1 MNTQNK
7 QEGFSP
13 SLTTIRARTRRLLID
28 TAMSMYERGA
38 FPSITEVASAA
49 QLSRATAYRYFPTQ
63 SALVSA
69 MVDESLGPIL
79 AWQPTQPDARQRI
92 AELLSFAYPRMLQ
105 HEGVLRAALHLS
117 LQQWADARS
126 SDSNNNSNDSNNSSN
141 DSNNSSNEEKLI
153 RGNRKRLLKLA
164 VEPLEETLAPEAL
177 QRVIHAFSLIYGSE
191 VFMVLKDIWHL
202 DEAGIQDVTQ
212 WMGKAILLQAET
224 DSQLAAQDKTHS

>member
-1 MNTQNK
+1 MSHQDK
-7 QEGFSP
+7 PEQASP

-28 TAMSMYERGA
+28 TAMSMYEQGA
-38 FPSITEVASAA
+38 FPSITEVANAA

-79 AWQPTQPDARQRI
+79 AWQPTQPDAGQRI

-117 LQQWADARS
+117 LQQWADNRS
-126 SDSNNNSNDSNNSSN
+126 NPN
-141 DSNNSSNEEKLI
+141 NEEKLI

-164 VEPLEETLAPEAL
+164 VEPLEGKLTPEAL

-202 DEAGIQDVTQ
+202 DDAGIQDVTQ

-224 DSQLAAQDKTHS
+224 DAKQAAQDESRLNK

>member
-1 MNTQNK
+1 MSHQDK
-7 QEGFSP
+7 PEQASP

-28 TAMSMYERGA
+28 TAMSMYEQGT
-38 FPSITEVASAA
+38 FPSITEVANTA

-117 LQQWADARS
+117 LQQWADNRS
-126 SDSNNNSNDSNNSSN
+126 NPN
-141 DSNNSSNEEKLI
+141 NEEKLI

-164 VEPLEETLAPEAL
+164 VEPLEGKLTPEAL

-202 DEAGIQDVTQ
+202 DDAGIQDVTQ

-224 DSQLAAQDKTHS
+224 DARQAAQDESRMNK

>member
-1 MNTQNK
+1 MHNQDK
-7 QEGFSP
+7 QERASP
-13 SLTTIRARTRRLLID
+13 SLTTIKARTRRLLID
-28 TAMSMYERGA
+28 TAMSMYEQGT
-38 FPSITEVASAA
+38 FPSITDVANAA

-117 LQQWADARS
+117 LQQWAADR
-126 SDSNNNSNDSNNSSN
+126 NNPNS
-141 DSNNSSNEEKLI
+141 EEKLV

-164 VEPLEETLAPEAL
+164 VEPLEGKLSPEAL
-177 QRVIHAFSLIYGSE
+177 QRVIYSFSLIYGSE

-202 DEAGIQDVTQ
+202 DDAGIQDVTQ

-224 DSQLAAQDKTHS
+224 DARQAPQDEHR

>member
-1 MNTQNK
+1 MHNQDK
-7 QEGFSP
+7 QERASP
-13 SLTTIRARTRRLLID
+13 SLTTIKARIRRLLID
-28 TAMSMYERGA
+28 TAMSMYEQGT
-38 FPSITEVASAA
+38 FPSITDVANAA

-117 LQQWADARS
+117 LQQWAADR
-126 SDSNNNSNDSNNSSN
+126 NNPNS
-141 DSNNSSNEEKLI
+141 EEKLV

-164 VEPLEETLAPEAL
+164 VEPLEGKLSPEAL
-177 QRVIHAFSLIYGSE
+177 QRVIYSFSLIYGSE

-202 DEAGIQDVTQ
+202 DDAGIQDVTQ

-224 DSQLAAQDKTHS
+224 DAKQAPQDEHR

>member
-1 MNTQNK
+1 MNNQDK
-7 QEGFSP
+7 QESSPP

-28 TAMSMYERGA
+28 TAMSMYEQGA
-38 FPSITEVASAA
+38 FPSITEVANAA

-79 AWQPTQPDARQRI
+79 SWQPTQPDARQRI

-117 LQQWADARS
+117 LQQWADNR
-126 SDSNNNSNDSNNSSN
+126 NHPN
-141 DSNNSSNEEKLI
+141 NEEKLV

-164 VEPLEETLAPEAL
+164 VEPLEGKLEPEAL

-202 DEAGIQDVTQ
+202 DETGIQDVTQ

-224 DSQLAAQDKTHS
+224 DARLAVQDKSEGR

>member
-1 MNTQNK
+1 MTVNNQDE
-7 QEGFSP
+7 QDSAPP

-28 TAMSMYERGA
+28 TAMSMYEQGT
-38 FPSITEVASAA
+38 FPSITEVANAA

-117 LQQWADARS
+117 LQQWADNRS
-126 SDSNNNSNDSNNSSN
+126 NPN
-141 DSNNSSNEEKLI
+141 NEEKLV

-164 VEPLEETLAPEAL
+164 VEPLEGKLTPEAL
-177 QRVIHAFSLIYGSE
+177 QRVVHAFSLIYGSE

-224 DSQLAAQDKTHS
+224 DAQNESH

>member
-1 MNTQNK
+1 MSHQDK
-7 QEGFSP
+7 PEQASP

-28 TAMSMYERGA
+28 TAMSMYEQGA
-38 FPSITEVASAA
+38 FPSITEVANAA

-92 AELLSFAYPRMLQ
+92 TELLSFAYPQMLQ

-117 LQQWADARS
+117 LQQWADNRS
-126 SDSNNNSNDSNNSSN
+126 NPN
-141 DSNNSSNEEKLI
+141 NEEKLI

-164 VEPLEETLAPEAL
+164 VEPLEGKLTPEAL

-191 VFMVLKDIWHL
+191 VFMVLKDIWYL
-202 DEAGIQDVTQ
+202 DDAGIQDVTQ

-224 DSQLAAQDKTHS
+224 DAMQAAQDESRMN

>member
-1 MNTQNK
+1 MSHQDK
-7 QEGFSP
+7 PEQASP

-28 TAMSMYERGA
+28 TAMSMYEQGA
-38 FPSITEVASAA
+38 FPSITEVENAA

-117 LQQWADARS
+117 LQQWADNRS
-126 SDSNNNSNDSNNSSN
+126 NPN
-141 DSNNSSNEEKLI
+141 NEEKLI

-164 VEPLEETLAPEAL
+164 VEPLEGKLTPAAL

-202 DEAGIQDVTQ
+202 DDAGIQDVTQ

-224 DSQLAAQDKTHS
+224 DARQAAQDESRMNK

>member
-1 MNTQNK
+1 MHNQDK
-7 QEGFSP
+7 QERASP
-13 SLTTIRARTRRLLID
+13 SLTTIKARTRRLLID
-28 TAMSMYERGA
+28 TAMSMYEQGT
-38 FPSITEVASAA
+38 FPSITDVANAA

-117 LQQWADARS
+117 LQQWAADRS
-126 SDSNNNSNDSNNSSN
+126 NPNS
-141 DSNNSSNEEKLI
+141 EEKLV

-164 VEPLEETLAPEAL
+164 VEPLEGKLSPEAL
-177 QRVIHAFSLIYGSE
+177 QRVIYSFSLIYGSE

-224 DSQLAAQDKTHS
+224 DARLAVQDKSEGR

>member
-1 MNTQNK
+1 MNNQDK
-7 QEGFSP
+7 KESSSP

-28 TAMSMYERGA
+28 TAMSMYEQGA
-38 FPSITEVASAA
+38 FPSITEVANAA

-79 AWQPTQPDARQRI
+79 SWQPTQPDARQRI

-117 LQQWADARS
+117 LQQWADNR
-126 SDSNNNSNDSNNSSN
+126 NHPN
-141 DSNNSSNEEKLI
+141 NEEKLV

-164 VEPLEETLAPEAL
+164 VEPLEGKLEPEAL

-224 DSQLAAQDKTHS
+224 DARLAAQDKSEGR

>member
-1 MNTQNK
+1 MGRWWRYKWIT
-7 QEGFSP
+7 FHP
-13 SLTTIRARTRRLLID
+13 SLTN
-28 TAMSMYERGA
+28 
-38 FPSITEVASAA
+38 
-49 QLSRATAYRYFPTQ
+49 
-63 SALVSA
+63 
-69 MVDESLGPIL
+69 
-79 AWQPTQPDARQRI
+79 
-92 AELLSFAYPRMLQ
+92 
-105 HEGVLRAALHLS
+105 
-117 LQQWADARS
+117 
-126 SDSNNNSNDSNNSSN
+126 SDSNNNSN

>member
-1 MNTQNK
+1 MSHQDK
-7 QEGFSP
+7 PEQASP

-28 TAMSMYERGA
+28 TAMSMYEQGA
-38 FPSITEVASAA
+38 FPSITEVANAA

-117 LQQWADARS
+117 LQQWADNRS
-126 SDSNNNSNDSNNSSN
+126 NPN
-141 DSNNSSNEEKLI
+141 NEEKLI

-164 VEPLEETLAPEAL
+164 VEPLEGKLTPAAL

-202 DEAGIQDVTQ
+202 DDAGIQDVTQ

-224 DSQLAAQDKTHS
+224 DARQAAQDESCMNK

>member
-1 MNTQNK
+1 MSHQDK
-7 QEGFSP
+7 PEHASP

-28 TAMSMYERGA
+28 TAMSMYEQGA
-38 FPSITEVASAA
+38 FPSITEVANAA

-117 LQQWADARS
+117 LQQWADNRS
-126 SDSNNNSNDSNNSSN
+126 NPN
-141 DSNNSSNEEKLI
+141 NEEKLV

-164 VEPLEETLAPEAL
+164 VEPLEGKLPPEAL
-177 QRVIHAFSLIYGSE
+177 QRVIYAFSLIYGSE

-202 DEAGIQDVTQ
+202 DDAGIQDVTQ

-224 DSQLAAQDKTHS
+224 DARQAAQDESRMSQ

>member
-1 MNTQNK
+1 MSHRDKPEQA
-7 QEGFSP
+7 SP

-28 TAMSMYERGA
+28 TAMSMYEQGA
-38 FPSITEVASAA
+38 FPSITEVANAA

-117 LQQWADARS
+117 LQQWADNRS
-126 SDSNNNSNDSNNSSN
+126 NPN
-141 DSNNSSNEEKLI
+141 NEEKLI

-164 VEPLEETLAPEAL
+164 VEPLEGKLTPEAL

-202 DEAGIQDVTQ
+202 DDAGIQDVTQ

-224 DSQLAAQDKTHS
+224 DARQAAQDESRMNK

>member
-1 MNTQNK
+1 MNTQDK

-38 FPSITEVASAA
+38 FPSITEVASTA

-63 SALVSA
+63 SALVAA

-79 AWQPTQPDARQRI
+79 AWQPTQPDTRQRI

-117 LQQWADARS
+117 LQQWADTRS
-126 SDSNNNSNDSNNSSN
+126 GNSNNSH
-141 DSNNSSNEEKLI
+141 EEKLI

>member
-1 MNTQNK
+1 MSHQDK
-7 QEGFSP
+7 PEQASP

-28 TAMSMYERGA
+28 TAMSMYEQGA
-38 FPSITEVASAA
+38 FPSITEVANTA

-117 LQQWADARS
+117 LQQWADNRS
-126 SDSNNNSNDSNNSSN
+126 NPN
-141 DSNNSSNEEKLI
+141 NEEKLI

-164 VEPLEETLAPEAL
+164 VEPLEGKLTPAAL

-202 DEAGIQDVTQ
+202 DDAGIQDVTQ

-224 DSQLAAQDKTHS
+224 DARQAAQDESRMNK

>member
-1 MNTQNK
+1 MSHQDK
-7 QEGFSP
+7 PEQASP

-28 TAMSMYERGA
+28 TAMSMYEQGA
-38 FPSITEVASAA
+38 FPSITEVANAA

-117 LQQWADARS
+117 LQQWADNRS
-126 SDSNNNSNDSNNSSN
+126 NPN
-141 DSNNSSNEEKLI
+141 NEEKLI

-164 VEPLEETLAPEAL
+164 VEPLEGKLPPEAL

-202 DEAGIQDVTQ
+202 DDAGIQDVTQ

-224 DSQLAAQDKTHS
+224 DAMQTAHDESRMDK

>member
-1 MNTQNK
+1 MNNQDK
-7 QEGFSP
+7 QDSPPP

-28 TAMSMYERGA
+28 TAMSMYEQGA
-38 FPSITEVASAA
+38 FPSITEVANAA

-117 LQQWADARS
+117 LQQWADNRS
-126 SDSNNNSNDSNNSSN
+126 NPN
-141 DSNNSSNEEKLI
+141 NEEKLV

-164 VEPLEETLAPEAL
+164 VEPLEGKLTPEAL

-202 DEAGIQDVTQ
+202 DDAGIQDVTQ

-224 DSQLAAQDKTHS
+224 DAKLAAQDECR

>member
-1 MNTQNK
+1 MSHQDK
-7 QEGFSP
+7 PEQASP

-28 TAMSMYERGA
+28 TAMSMYEQGA
-38 FPSITEVASAA
+38 FPSITEVANAA

-117 LQQWADARS
+117 LQQWADNRS
-126 SDSNNNSNDSNNSSN
+126 NPN
-141 DSNNSSNEEKLI
+141 NEEKLI

-164 VEPLEETLAPEAL
+164 VEPLEGKLTPEAL

-202 DEAGIQDVTQ
+202 DDAGIQDVTQ
-212 WMGKAILLQAET
+212 
-224 DSQLAAQDKTHS
+224 

>member
-1 MNTQNK
+1 MNVVHSHQ
-7 QEGFSP
+7 SP
-13 SLTTIRARTRRLLID
+13 KS
-28 TAMSMYERGA
+28 
-38 FPSITEVASAA
+38 PVPA

-126 SDSNNNSNDSNNSSN
+126 SDSNNNSN

>member
-1 MNTQNK
+1 MSHQDK
-7 QEGFSP
+7 PEQASP

-28 TAMSMYERGA
+28 TAMSMYEQGA
-38 FPSITEVASAA
+38 FPSITEVANAA
-49 QLSRATAYRYFPTQ
+49 QLSRATAYHYFPTQ

-79 AWQPTQPDARQRI
+79 AWQPTQPDAGQRI

-117 LQQWADARS
+117 LQQWADNRS
-126 SDSNNNSNDSNNSSN
+126 NPN
-141 DSNNSSNEEKLI
+141 NEEKLI

-164 VEPLEETLAPEAL
+164 VEPLEGKLTPEAL

-202 DEAGIQDVTQ
+202 DDAGIQDVTQ

-224 DSQLAAQDKTHS
+224 DAKQAAQDESRMNK

>member
-1 MNTQNK
+1 MSHQDK
-7 QEGFSP
+7 PEQASP

-28 TAMSMYERGA
+28 TAMSMYEQGA
-38 FPSITEVASAA
+38 FPSITEVENAA

-79 AWQPTQPDARQRI
+79 AWQPTQSDARQRI

-117 LQQWADARS
+117 LQQWADNRS
-126 SDSNNNSNDSNNSSN
+126 NPN
-141 DSNNSSNEEKLI
+141 NEEKLI

-164 VEPLEETLAPEAL
+164 VEPLEGKLTPAAL

-202 DEAGIQDVTQ
+202 DDAGIQDVTQ

-224 DSQLAAQDKTHS
+224 DARQAAQDESRMNK

>member
-1 MNTQNK
+1 MSHQDK
-7 QEGFSP
+7 PEQASP

-28 TAMSMYERGA
+28 TAMSMYEQGA
-38 FPSITEVASAA
+38 FPSITEVANAA

-117 LQQWADARS
+117 LQQWADNRS
-126 SDSNNNSNDSNNSSN
+126 NPN
-141 DSNNSSNEEKLI
+141 NEEKLV

-164 VEPLEETLAPEAL
+164 VEPLEGKLTPEAL

-202 DEAGIQDVTQ
+202 DDAGIQDVTQ

-224 DSQLAAQDKTHS
+224 DARQAAQDESRLNK

>member
-1 MNTQNK
+1 MSHQDK
-7 QEGFSP
+7 PEQASP

-28 TAMSMYERGA
+28 TAMSMYEQGA
-38 FPSITEVASAA
+38 FPSITEVANAA

-92 AELLSFAYPRMLQ
+92 TELLSFAYPQMLQ

-117 LQQWADARS
+117 LQQWADNRS
-126 SDSNNNSNDSNNSSN
+126 NPN
-141 DSNNSSNEEKLI
+141 NEEKLI

-164 VEPLEETLAPEAL
+164 VEPLEGKLTPEAL

-202 DEAGIQDVTQ
+202 DDAGIQDVTQ

-224 DSQLAAQDKTHS
+224 DAMQAAQDESRMNK

>member
-1 MNTQNK
+1 MSHQDK
-7 QEGFSP
+7 PEQASP

-28 TAMSMYERGA
+28 TAMSMYEQGA
-38 FPSITEVASAA
+38 FPSITEVANAA

-117 LQQWADARS
+117 LQQWADNRS
-126 SDSNNNSNDSNNSSN
+126 NPN
-141 DSNNSSNEEKLI
+141 NEEKLI

-164 VEPLEETLAPEAL
+164 VEPLEGKLTPAAL

-191 VFMVLKDIWHL
+191 VFMVRKDIWHL
-202 DEAGIQDVTQ
+202 DDAGIQDVTQ

-224 DSQLAAQDKTHS
+224 DARQAAQDESRMNK

>member
-1 MNTQNK
+1 MTVNNQDK
-7 QEGFSP
+7 QDSTPP

-28 TAMSMYERGA
+28 TAMSMYEQGA
-38 FPSITEVASAA
+38 FPSITEVANAA

-117 LQQWADARS
+117 LQQWADNRS
-126 SDSNNNSNDSNNSSN
+126 NPN
-141 DSNNSSNEEKLI
+141 NEEKLV

-164 VEPLEETLAPEAL
+164 VEPLEGKLTPEAL

-202 DEAGIQDVTQ
+202 DDAGIQDVTQ

-224 DSQLAAQDKTHS
+224 DAKLAAQSECR

>member
-1 MNTQNK
+1 MHNQDK
-7 QEGFSP
+7 QERVSP
-13 SLTTIRARTRRLLID
+13 SLTTIKARTRRLLID
-28 TAMSMYERGA
+28 TAMSMYEQGT
-38 FPSITEVASAA
+38 FPSITDVANAA

-117 LQQWADARS
+117 LQQWAADRS
-126 SDSNNNSNDSNNSSN
+126 NPNS
-141 DSNNSSNEEKLI
+141 EEKLV

-164 VEPLEETLAPEAL
+164 VEPLEGKLSPEAL
-177 QRVIHAFSLIYGSE
+177 QRVIYAFSLIYGSE

-202 DEAGIQDVTQ
+202 DDAGIQDVTQ

-224 DSQLAAQDKTHS
+224 DAKQAPQDESR

>member
-1 MNTQNK
+1 MSHQDK
-7 QEGFSP
+7 PEQASP

-28 TAMSMYERGA
+28 TAMSMYEQGA
-38 FPSITEVASAA
+38 FPSITEVANAA

-79 AWQPTQPDARQRI
+79 AWQPTQSDARQRI

-117 LQQWADARS
+117 LQQWADNRS
-126 SDSNNNSNDSNNSSN
+126 NPN
-141 DSNNSSNEEKLI
+141 NEEKLI

-164 VEPLEETLAPEAL
+164 VEPLEGKLTPAAL

-202 DEAGIQDVTQ
+202 DDAGIQDVTQ
-212 WMGKAILLQAET
+212 
-224 DSQLAAQDKTHS
+224 

>member
-1 MNTQNK
+1 MSHQDK
-7 QEGFSP
+7 PEQASP

-28 TAMSMYERGA
+28 TAMSMYEQGA
-38 FPSITEVASAA
+38 FPSITEVANAA

-79 AWQPTQPDARQRI
+79 AWQPTQPDAGQRI

-117 LQQWADARS
+117 LQQWADNRS
-126 SDSNNNSNDSNNSSN
+126 NPN
-141 DSNNSSNEEKLI
+141 NEEKLI

-164 VEPLEETLAPEAL
+164 VEPLEGKLTPEAL

-202 DEAGIQDVTQ
+202 DDAGIQDVT
-212 WMGKAILLQAET
+212 
-224 DSQLAAQDKTHS
+224 

>member
-1 MNTQNK
+1 MHNQDK
-7 QEGFSP
+7 QERASP
-13 SLTTIRARTRRLLID
+13 SLTTIKARTRRLLID
-28 TAMSMYERGA
+28 TAMSMYEQGT
-38 FPSITEVASAA
+38 FPSITDVANAA

-117 LQQWADARS
+117 LQQWAADRS
-126 SDSNNNSNDSNNSSN
+126 NPNS
-141 DSNNSSNEEKLI
+141 EEKLV

-164 VEPLEETLAPEAL
+164 VEPLEGKLSPEAL
-177 QRVIHAFSLIYGSE
+177 QRVIYAFSLIYGSE

-202 DEAGIQDVTQ
+202 DDAGIQDVTQ

-224 DSQLAAQDKTHS
+224 DAKQAPQDESR

>member
-1 MNTQNK
+1 MSHQDK
-7 QEGFSP
+7 PEQASP

-28 TAMSMYERGA
+28 TAMSMYEQGA
-38 FPSITEVASAA
+38 FPSITEVANAA

-79 AWQPTQPDARQRI
+79 AWQPTQSDARQRI

-117 LQQWADARS
+117 LQQWADNRS
-126 SDSNNNSNDSNNSSN
+126 NPN
-141 DSNNSSNEEKLI
+141 NEEKLI

-164 VEPLEETLAPEAL
+164 VEPLEGKLTPAAL

-202 DEAGIQDVTQ
+202 DDAGIQDVTQ
-212 WMGKAILLQAET
+212 WMGKAILLQPET
-224 DSQLAAQDKTHS
+224 DARQAAQDESRMNK

>member
-1 MNTQNK
+1 MSHQDK
-7 QEGFSP
+7 PEQASP

-28 TAMSMYERGA
+28 TAMSMYEQGA
-38 FPSITEVASAA
+38 FPSITEVANAA

-117 LQQWADARS
+117 LQQWADNRS
-126 SDSNNNSNDSNNSSN
+126 NPN
-141 DSNNSSNEEKLI
+141 NEEKLI

-164 VEPLEETLAPEAL
+164 VEPLEGKLTPEAL

-202 DEAGIQDVTQ
+202 DDAGIQDVTQ
-212 WMGKAILLQAET
+212 WMGKAILLQAEI
-224 DSQLAAQDKTHS
+224 DARQAAQDESRMNK

>member
-1 MNTQNK
+1 MHNQDK
-7 QEGFSP
+7 QERASP
-13 SLTTIRARTRRLLID
+13 SLTTIKARTRRLLID
-28 TAMSMYERGA
+28 TAMSMYEQGA
-38 FPSITEVASAA
+38 FPSITDVANAA

-117 LQQWADARS
+117 LQQWAADRS
-126 SDSNNNSNDSNNSSN
+126 NPNS
-141 DSNNSSNEEKLI
+141 EEKLV

-164 VEPLEETLAPEAL
+164 VEPLEGKLSPEAL
-177 QRVIHAFSLIYGSE
+177 QRVIYSFSLIYGSE

-202 DEAGIQDVTQ
+202 DDAGIQDVTQ

-224 DSQLAAQDKTHS
+224 DAKQAPQDEHR

>member
-1 MNTQNK
+1 MSHQDK
-7 QEGFSP
+7 PEQASP

-28 TAMSMYERGA
+28 TAMSMYEQGA
-38 FPSITEVASAA
+38 FPSITEVANAA

-92 AELLSFAYPRMLQ
+92 AELLSFAYPQMLQ

-117 LQQWADARS
+117 LQQWADNRS
-126 SDSNNNSNDSNNSSN
+126 NPN
-141 DSNNSSNEEKLI
+141 NEEKLI

-164 VEPLEETLAPEAL
+164 VEPLEGKLTPEAL

-202 DEAGIQDVTQ
+202 DDAGIQDVTQ
-212 WMGKAILLQAET
+212 WVGKAILLQAET
-224 DSQLAAQDKTHS
+224 DARQAAQDESRMKK

>member
-1 MNTQNK
+1 MTNQDK
-7 QEGFSP
+7 QDSTPP

-28 TAMSMYERGA
+28 TAMSMYEQGA
-38 FPSITEVASAA
+38 FPSITEVANAA

-117 LQQWADARS
+117 LQQWADNRS
-126 SDSNNNSNDSNNSSN
+126 NPN
-141 DSNNSSNEEKLI
+141 NEEKLV

-164 VEPLEETLAPEAL
+164 VEPLEGKLTPEAL
-177 QRVIHAFSLIYGSE
+177 QRVVHAFSLIYGSE

-202 DEAGIQDVTQ
+202 DDAGIQDVTQ

-224 DSQLAAQDKTHS
+224 DAKLAAQDESR

>member
-1 MNTQNK
+1 MNNQDK
-7 QEGFSP
+7 QESSSP

-28 TAMSMYERGA
+28 TAMSMYEQGA
-38 FPSITEVASAA
+38 FPSITEVANAA

-79 AWQPTQPDARQRI
+79 SWQPTQPDARQRI

-117 LQQWADARS
+117 LQQWADNR
-126 SDSNNNSNDSNNSSN
+126 NHPN
-141 DSNNSSNEEKLI
+141 NEEKLV

-164 VEPLEETLAPEAL
+164 VEPLEGKLEPEAL

-224 DSQLAAQDKTHS
+224 DARLAAQDKSEGR

>member
-1 MNTQNK
+1 MHNQDK
-7 QEGFSP
+7 QERASP
-13 SLTTIRARTRRLLID
+13 SLTTIKARTRRLLID
-28 TAMSMYERGA
+28 TAMSMYEQGT
-38 FPSITEVASAA
+38 FPSITDVANAA

-117 LQQWADARS
+117 LQQWAADR
-126 SDSNNNSNDSNNSSN
+126 NNPNS
-141 DSNNSSNEEKLI
+141 EEKLV

-164 VEPLEETLAPEAL
+164 VEPLEGKLSPEAL
-177 QRVIHAFSLIYGSE
+177 QRVIYSFSLIYGSE

-202 DEAGIQDVTQ
+202 DDAGIQDVTQ

-224 DSQLAAQDKTHS
+224 DAKQAPQDEHR

>member
-1 MNTQNK
+1 MSHQDK
-7 QEGFSP
+7 PEQASP

-28 TAMSMYERGA
+28 TAMSMYEQGA
-38 FPSITEVASAA
+38 FPSITEVANAA

-117 LQQWADARS
+117 LQQWADNRS
-126 SDSNNNSNDSNNSSN
+126 NPN
-141 DSNNSSNEEKLI
+141 NEEKLI

-164 VEPLEETLAPEAL
+164 VEPLEGKLTPEAL

-202 DEAGIQDVTQ
+202 DDAGIQDVTQ

-224 DSQLAAQDKTHS
+224 DARQAAQDENRMNK

>member
-1 MNTQNK
+1 MSHQDK
-7 QEGFSP
+7 PEQASP

-28 TAMSMYERGA
+28 TAMSMYEQGA
-38 FPSITEVASAA
+38 FPSITEVANAA
-49 QLSRATAYRYFPTQ
+49 QLSRATAYPYFPTQ

-117 LQQWADARS
+117 LQQWADNRS
-126 SDSNNNSNDSNNSSN
+126 NPN
-141 DSNNSSNEEKLI
+141 NEEKLI

-164 VEPLEETLAPEAL
+164 VEPLEGKLTPEAL

-202 DEAGIQDVTQ
+202 DDAGIQDVTQ

-224 DSQLAAQDKTHS
+224 DARQAAQDESRMNK